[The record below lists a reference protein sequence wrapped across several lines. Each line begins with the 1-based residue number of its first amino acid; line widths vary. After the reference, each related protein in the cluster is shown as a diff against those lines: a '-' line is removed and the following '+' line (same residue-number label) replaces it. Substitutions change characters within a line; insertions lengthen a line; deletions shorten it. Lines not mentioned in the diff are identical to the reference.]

1 MREETLVLVTR
12 KASKCTLLGIITEEQ
27 EVKMEVQVMFDIVI
41 PDIVTSLFVTILL
54 IQVCKLAYFLLPLY
68 MYMGRAHL
76 YQLQYQY

>member
-1 MREETLVLVTR
+1 MREETLVLFTR

-68 MYMGRAHL
+68 MGRAQL

>member
-1 MREETLVLVTR
+1 MREETLVLFTR

-54 IQVCKLAYFLLPLY
+54 IQVCKLACFILPL
-68 MYMGRAHL
+68 YMGRAHL

>member
-1 MREETLVLVTR
+1 
-12 KASKCTLLGIITEEQ
+12 
-27 EVKMEVQVMFDIVI
+27 MEVQVMFDIVI

-68 MYMGRAHL
+68 MGRAHL

>member
-54 IQVCKLAYFLLPLY
+54 IQVCKLASFILPL
-68 MYMGRAHL
+68 YMGRAHL